1 MSLPEVRLSSAW
13 SRFLSRVLLPAVLP
27 AVLLAVPMTATARAQ
42 SVPPLQA
49 GMRVT
54 FYSSSASVR
63 GSTQQAVF
71 KPNCDPSKEDCW
83 VDGSGRSIGLQ
94 DVPTASGQGYAQ
106 LDVLYLDQQTCVL
119 RITIYTLDP
128 GSGAVA
134 TAASG
139 GTVSTESNC
148 EDYWFSPARLQ
159 QLPTQDTG
167 GFRVLRGPY
176 TIGNFSFDSVSIGSF
191 GGGSASHSSYDAA
204 SGLLIV
210 ASTRSQ
216 GGAVPTIV
224 GNTVTPGAGNTQLT
238 YTQWLNSRSLP
249 ASGLLERL
257 PAHVQGT
264 TRLVYSCVQVTT
276 LPGSGAV
283 QIPCHYELALGQRNE
298 LWVRARGTLQV
309 SDGIT
314 NIPSVTES
322 EHVIAASGHGGYLAS
337 PTWLASLQQGG
348 VQLDS
353 DPVTGVVAFVESV
366 TDDVVVIVERSNAEL
381 KRFAYDRRTGWL
393 RQVSL
398 EQSSGLAVV
407 SQYYELTGVQ

>member
-1 MSLPEVRLSSAW
+1 MLFAEVRLSSTRW
-13 SRFLSRVLLPAVLP
+13 SLRRRARLAVSAL
-27 AVLLAVPMTATARAQ
+27 LLAASLTLLVAGRAQ

-71 KPNCDPSKEDCW
+71 KPNCDPTKEDCW
-83 VDGSGRSIGLQ
+83 VDPNGRSIGLQ
-94 DVPTASGQGYAQ
+94 DVPTASGQGYTQ
-106 LDVLYLDQQTCVL
+106 LDVLYLDQQVCVL
-119 RITIYTLDP
+119 RITSYTLDP

-139 GTVSTESNC
+139 GTVSTEGNC
-148 EDYWFSPARLQ
+148 EDYWFSQARLQ
-159 QLPTQDTG
+159 QLPTQSSAG
-167 GFRVLRGPY
+167 LRVLRGPY
-176 TIGNFSFDSVSIGSF
+176 TIGSFSFDSVSIGVF
-191 GGGSASHSSYDAA
+191 GGGSASHSSYEAA

-216 GGAVPTIV
+216 GAPVATIT
-224 GNTVTPGAGNTQLT
+224 GNTVTQGAGNTQLT
-238 YTQWLNSRSLP
+238 YTQWLHSRPLA

-257 PAHVQGT
+257 PAHVQNT
-264 TRLVYSCVQVTT
+264 TSLVYSCAQVTS
-276 LPGSGAV
+276 LPGSGAI
-283 QIPCHYELALGQRNE
+283 QIPCHYELSIGARNE
-298 LWVRARGTLQV
+298 LWARATGTLRL

-314 NIPSVTES
+314 SIPTVIES
-322 EHVIAASGHGGYLAS
+322 EHVIAASGQGGYLAS
-337 PTWLASLQQGG
+337 PTWLASLQPGM
-348 VQLDS
+348 QLDD

-366 TDDVVVIVERSNAEL
+366 NDAVVVIVERSNSEQ

-398 EQSSGLAVV
+398 EQSSGLGAFG
-407 SQYYELTGVQ
+407 QYYELTSVQ